1 MSQISI
7 SNFDANPLFLF
18 GLLIYY
24 YLNIPFLKKIVKEF
38 SNEKSSSFSNVFNV
52 LFTTLKFQV
61 SNENISDQNIISIT
75 NNKKPIISH
84 LNSKSLYINTLSV
97 ENNTYFKI
105 ENAKPDGEYLFIED
119 GKVYYGN
126 YEYNFR
132 SLYDIYKF
140 SKDNVKPTYPTN
152 QLFIL
157 IKNPEFYQDSFSI
170 INQDS
175 SEERSQY
182 IYVLVNNEYKKFDFP
197 LHLWDRLEKSSKT
210 KSNII
215 KIIYNYAC
223 FNSSSEIL
231 SDDIYNSLYT
241 SSLKNKF
248 ILISNQISINYGKTD
263 IDNIIQTAKNI
274 FKLICSKEEVLN
286 VLSYKKRNIK
296 QDIVSEDSIQNF
308 PEVIKNLQ
316 KSIENLSEKSNQNK
330 QQIFIKNLPKKS
342 NQNTQQIS
350 IQNLPET
357 SNQNIPEK
365 LNQNTQQKSIQNLS
379 EKSNQNIHE
388 KLNQN
393 TQQKSIQ
400 NLPEKSNQ
408 NTQKIL
414 HTIKLY
420 MDELLKLKNINK
432 IQLNKK
438 FKDLIKDQFIEEK
451 KNYKYDPEFLKSYKG
466 LEILPKIFINKKKHS
481 NIDRLKTINEFEII
495 YLLYIKYLNI
505 TNKTDND
512 IYQLNICIDYIQ
524 KNLNIVIKCVEDVFY
539 IPFKKWIL

>member
-132 SLYDIYKF
+132 SLYDIYNF
-140 SKDNVKPTYPTN
+140 SKNSIKPAQPTN

-182 IYVLVNNEYKKFDFP
+182 LYVLVNNEYKKFDFP
-197 LHLWDRLEKSSKT
+197 LHLWERLEKSSKT

-223 FNSSSEIL
+223 FNSSSDNL

-241 SSLKNKF
+241 STLKNKF
-248 ILISNQISINYGKTD
+248 ILISYQISISYGKTG
-263 IDNIIQTAKNI
+263 IDDIIQTAKNI
-274 FKLICSKEEVLN
+274 FKLTCSKEDVSN
-286 VLSYKKRNIK
+286 VLSYKKRTIE
-296 QDIVSEDSIQNF
+296 QDVESIQNIQLEESNLNL
-308 PEVIKNLQ
+308 PEETILNLPEKSTQ
-316 KSIENLSEKSNQNK
+316 NLLEENIENLPEIFNQNTRQKESIQITQPVKSIE
-330 QQIFIKNLPKKS
+330 
-342 NQNTQQIS
+342 
-350 IQNLPET
+350 
-357 SNQNIPEK
+357 
-365 LNQNTQQKSIQNLS
+365 
-379 EKSNQNIHE
+379 
-388 KLNQN
+388 
-393 TQQKSIQ
+393 

-408 NTQKIL
+408 NTEQKESINFSKKNNDFEKDKFL
-414 HTIKLY
+414 HTMKLY
-420 MDELLKLKNINK
+420 IDELLKLKNINK

-451 KNYKYDPEFLKSYKG
+451 KYYKYDPEFLKSYKG
-466 LEILPKIFINKKKHS
+466 LEILPKVFINNKRHA

-495 YLLYIKYLNI
+495 YLLYVKYSNI
-505 TNKTDND
+505 SNKTDND

-524 KNLNIVIKCVEDVFY
+524 KNINIVINCVEDVFY